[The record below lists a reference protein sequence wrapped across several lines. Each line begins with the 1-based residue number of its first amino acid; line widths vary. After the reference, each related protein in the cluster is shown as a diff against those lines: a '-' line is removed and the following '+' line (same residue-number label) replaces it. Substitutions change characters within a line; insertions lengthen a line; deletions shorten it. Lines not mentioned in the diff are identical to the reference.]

1 MKESIHDFIHFLL
14 VLILSWSKRQQLS
27 DYAAEH
33 SHRYRNYRSK
43 RRNERKVNIKLK

>member
-14 VLILSWSKRQQLS
+14 TLIITYTKRQQIS

-33 SHRYRNYRSK
+33 SRHYRHFRTK